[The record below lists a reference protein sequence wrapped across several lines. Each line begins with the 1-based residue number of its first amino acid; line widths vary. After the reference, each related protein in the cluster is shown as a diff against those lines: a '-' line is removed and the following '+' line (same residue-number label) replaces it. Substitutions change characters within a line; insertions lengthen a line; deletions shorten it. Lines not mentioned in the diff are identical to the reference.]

1 MTLLAL
7 LALVT
12 TATPEAPKHADALAA
27 LHALTT
33 EQLEAKPTA
42 KPPTG
47 KDWARVDASENVK
60 SASFG
65 HRTTLLV
72 SVKEFYVEYGKSTN
86 APAKTFGPFE
96 LTAKKAAEACG
107 DHLCPEGQVC
117 CNRSCGICAPPEGM
131 CIQEFCA
138 PKAADAGR

>member
-1 MTLLAL
+1 MTFLAL
-7 LALVT
+7 LALVSS
-12 TATPEAPKHADALAA
+12 AAPEAGTHADALAA
-27 LHALTT
+27 FHALTT
-33 EQLEAKPTA
+33 EQVEARPA
-42 KPPTG
+42 ASAPTG
-47 KDWARVDASENVK
+47 KGWTKVDASQKVK

-72 SVKEFYVEYGKSTN
+72 GAKAFYVEYGKSTN

-96 LTAKKAAEACG
+96 LAAKKPAEPCG

-117 CNRSCGICAPPEGM
+117 CNHSCGICTPPGGM

-138 PKAADAGR
+138 PKTTDAGR